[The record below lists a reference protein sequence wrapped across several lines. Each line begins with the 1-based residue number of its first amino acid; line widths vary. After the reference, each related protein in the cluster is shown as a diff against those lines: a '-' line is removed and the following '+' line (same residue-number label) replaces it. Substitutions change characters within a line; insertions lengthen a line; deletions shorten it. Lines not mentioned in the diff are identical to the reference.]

1 MCVIIQY
8 KASCCISA
16 SFCVVFGDLP
26 YNLYKMPNFEPFSFH
41 RILPLATFEALGEV
55 LQQMAQLP
63 HAIWLSEEWLPPP
76 INSENYP
83 QFFRMVVSEKF
94 SALLSAKNV
103 LDTEQFSPD
112 SSTLLKVGLSFEQD
126 AIATFLGDIQ
136 KTLKIIDSPLEQK
149 KLNTLEKARKML
161 RPNDARWQSEFTLKL
176 LETLSL
182 QPSIKNTGFGQ
193 NYPNKNPHFSCLV
206 TPIYGG
212 NSEVPFVSICQPLED
227 SLKKQLEQEKVL
239 NKVTTQIGQTLDLPM
254 ILSTAVEEARQYFQ
268 VDRLLIYQ
276 FQNLDI
282 LDILHLPEKPDLEDH
297 IIDSTLNIP
306 WGRVTYESKANDS
319 IISVLNLTEGAE
331 SFPTIPNYRAKYRK
345 GYIEAIPDVTKTY
358 INYPCLLELMER
370 FKIRSE
376 LIVPIL
382 VRDELWG
389 LLIAN
394 NCTYREWAE
403 HEKKFLSQMAEHIA
417 IAIFQWS
424 LYQEL
429 KQQQQTLEQRVM
441 ERTQALGDALV
452 AAESANRAKTQFL
465 AIMSHELRTPLTCV
479 IGISSTLLRWSF
491 GESGTKPIP
500 LEKQRNYL
508 QNIHD
513 YGEKLL
519 ELINDLLDLS
529 QFESGNAILNISEFS
544 LVKLASS
551 TLRSMQD
558 KALLKGVHLVLDQQ
572 LEQGRDY
579 FRADR
584 DRVKQIL
591 FNLLSNAIKFTPSG
605 GTVILRVWQERNS
618 VFWQIEDTGIGISE
632 EQRSLLFQKFQ
643 QLDSPY
649 RRQYGGTGLGLA
661 LTKQLVELHGGTIEV
676 ESTQDQG
683 SIFTVKIPTKLPIN
697 KPLLNQA
704 KPKTSPERSLSHH
717 NNENYQ
723 SRLILIEENEEI
735 AQIICDLLTADGYHV
750 VWIIEASI
758 AVEQIELLQPVA
770 VIIDMRLPGRSG
782 SEIIEELRHKTTT
795 KNIKLLALTS
805 NLEQDYNRN
814 SSQPNDYLLKP
825 IKAEN
830 LLQKIHTLLKN
841 NKDS

>member
-1 MCVIIQY
+1 
-8 KASCCISA
+8 
-16 SFCVVFGDLP
+16 
-26 YNLYKMPNFEPFSFH
+26 MPNFEPFSFH
-41 RILPLATFEALGEV
+41 RILPRATFEALGEV

-63 HAIWLSEEWLPPP
+63 NAIWLSEEWLTPP

-112 SSTLLKVGLSFEQD
+112 SSTLLKVGLSFEED
-126 AIATFLGDIQ
+126 AIATFLHDIKETL
-136 KTLKIIDSPLEQK
+136 KTLQSPVEQK
-149 KLNTLEKARKML
+149 NLKLLHKAQKML
-161 RPNDARWQSEFTLKL
+161 RTNDARWQSEFTLKL
-176 LETLSL
+176 LETLSI
-182 QPSIKNTGFGQ
+182 QVNSITRQ
-193 NYPNKNPHFSCLV
+193 NHPDQQEDSSCLLP
-206 TPIYGG
+206 PIF
-212 NSEVPFVSICQPLED
+212 SEKDAPFISICHPIED
-227 SLKKQLEQEKVL
+227 TLKKQLEQEKIL
-239 NKVTTQIGQTLDLPM
+239 TKVTSLIDKHLELPI
-254 ILSTAVEEARQYFQ
+254 ILSTAIEEVRQYIQ

-276 FQNLDI
+276 FKNLDI
-282 LDILHLPEKPDLEDH
+282 LAFQEKPDLEDN
-297 IIDSTLNIP
+297 IIDQTFNIP

-319 IISVLNLTEGAE
+319 IISVLNLTEGSE
-331 SFPTIPNYRAKYRK
+331 SFPAIPNYREKYRK
-345 GYIEAIPDVTKTY
+345 GYIQAIADVTQTY
-358 INYPCLLELMER
+358 IESPCLLELMER
-370 FKIRSE
+370 CQIRSK
-376 LIVPIL
+376 LIVPIV

-394 NCTYREWAE
+394 NCTYREWE
-403 HEKKFLSQMAEHIA
+403 EQEKKFLSQMAEHIA
-417 IAIFQWS
+417 IAIFQGE

-429 KQQQQTLEQRVM
+429 KQQKHTLEQRVM

-452 AAESANRAKTQFL
+452 AAESANRAKTEFL

-479 IGISSTLLRWSF
+479 MGISSTLLRWSF
-491 GESGTKPIP
+491 GQSGTKPIT
-500 LEKQRNYL
+500 LEKQRGYL

-513 YGEKLL
+513 YGEQLL

-529 QFESGNAILNISEFS
+529 QVESGNAILNISEFS
-544 LVKLASS
+544 LVKLAYS
-551 TLRSMQD
+551 TFRSMQE
-558 KALLKGVHLVLDQQ
+558 KALLKGVNLVLDQQ
-572 LEQGRDY
+572 LVQGREY

-605 GTVILRVWQERNS
+605 GTVTLRVWQERNNA
-618 VFWQIEDTGIGISE
+618 FWQIEDTGIGISE

-676 ESTQDQG
+676 ESTLDLG
-683 SIFTVKIPTKLPIN
+683 SIFTVKIPSKPQIN

-704 KPKTSPERSLSHH
+704 KPNTSPEESLSHH
-717 NNENYQ
+717 HYEKPQ

-735 AQIICDLLTADGYHV
+735 AQIICDLLTAAGYQV
-750 VWIIEASI
+750 VWIIEAST

-782 SEIIEELRHKTTT
+782 SEIIGELRHKTTT
-795 KNIKLLALTS
+795 KKIKILALTS
-805 NLEQDYNRN
+805 NLEQEYNRN
-814 SSQPNDYLLKP
+814 SSHPNDYLLKP
-825 IKAEN
+825 IKPEN
-830 LLQKIHTLLKN
+830 LLHKIHTLLRN
-841 NKDS
+841 NKDN

>member
-1 MCVIIQY
+1 
-8 KASCCISA
+8 
-16 SFCVVFGDLP
+16 
-26 YNLYKMPNFEPFSFH
+26 MPNFEPFSFH

-55 LQQMAQLP
+55 LQQMAQHP
-63 HAIWLSEEWLPPP
+63 NAIWLSEEWLTPP

-103 LDTEQFSPD
+103 LDPEQFSPD
-112 SSTLLKVGLSFEQD
+112 SSTLLKVGLSFEED
-126 AIATFLGDIQ
+126 AIATFLCDIQ

-149 KLNTLEKARKML
+149 KLNTLQKARKRL

-176 LETLSL
+176 LETLSI
-182 QPSIKNTGFGQ
+182 QPSINSTTRPGQ
-193 NYPNKNPHFSCLV
+193 SHPNENQYPSCLV
-206 TPIYGG
+206 TPIYRES
-212 NSEVPFVSICQPLED
+212 SEFPFVSICQPLED
-227 SLKKQLEQEKVL
+227 TLTKQLEQEKVL
-239 NKVTTQIGQTLDLPM
+239 NKVTTQIGQTLELPI

-276 FQNLDI
+276 FQILDI
-282 LDILHLPEKPDLEDH
+282 LDLPEKPDLEDD
-297 IIDSTLNIP
+297 IIDPTLNIP
-306 WGRVTYESKANDS
+306 WGRVTYESRANDS
-319 IISVLNLTEGAE
+319 IISVLNLTEGSE
-331 SFPTIPNYRAKYRK
+331 SFPAIPNYREKYRK
-345 GYIEAIPDVTKTY
+345 GYIEAIADVTQSY
-358 INYPCLLELMER
+358 IESPCLLALMER
-370 FKIRSE
+370 CQIRSK

-394 NCTYREWAE
+394 NCTYREWEE

-452 AAESANRAKTQFL
+452 AAESANRAKTEFL

-491 GESGTKPIP
+491 GQSGSKQIP

-513 YGEKLL
+513 YGEQLL

-544 LVKLASS
+544 LIKLASS
-551 TLRSMQD
+551 TLRSMQN

-572 LEQGRDY
+572 LEQGREH

-584 DRVKQIL
+584 DRVKKIL

-605 GTVILRVWQERNS
+605 GTVTLRVWQERNS
-618 VFWQIEDTGIGISE
+618 AFWQIEDTGIGISE

-676 ESTQDQG
+676 ESTPDLG
-683 SIFTVKIPTKLPIN
+683 SIFTVKIPSKPQIN

-704 KPKTSPERSLSHH
+704 KPNTSPEGSLSHH
-717 NNENYQ
+717 NYEKPK

-735 AQIICDLLTADGYHV
+735 AQIICDLLTVAGYQV
-750 VWIIEASI
+750 VWIIEAST
-758 AVEQIELLQPVA
+758 AVQQIELLQPVA
-770 VIIDMRLPGRSG
+770 VIIDMRLPGRRG

-795 KNIKLLALTS
+795 KNLKILALTS
-805 NLEQDYNRN
+805 NLEQEYHRN

-825 IKAEN
+825 IKPEQ
-830 LLQKIHTLLKN
+830 LLHKIHKLLSLN
-841 NKDS
+841 RDN

>member
-1 MCVIIQY
+1 
-8 KASCCISA
+8 
-16 SFCVVFGDLP
+16 
-26 YNLYKMPNFEPFSFH
+26 
-41 RILPLATFEALGEV
+41 
-55 LQQMAQLP
+55 
-63 HAIWLSEEWLPPP
+63 
-76 INSENYP
+76 
-83 QFFRMVVSEKF
+83 
-94 SALLSAKNV
+94 
-103 LDTEQFSPD
+103 
-112 SSTLLKVGLSFEQD
+112 
-126 AIATFLGDIQ
+126 
-136 KTLKIIDSPLEQK
+136 
-149 KLNTLEKARKML
+149 
-161 RPNDARWQSEFTLKL
+161 
-176 LETLSL
+176 
-182 QPSIKNTGFGQ
+182 
-193 NYPNKNPHFSCLV
+193 
-206 TPIYGG
+206 
-212 NSEVPFVSICQPLED
+212 
-227 SLKKQLEQEKVL
+227 
-239 NKVTTQIGQTLDLPM
+239 
-254 ILSTAVEEARQYFQ
+254 
-268 VDRLLIYQ
+268 
-276 FQNLDI
+276 
-282 LDILHLPEKPDLEDH
+282 
-297 IIDSTLNIP
+297 
-306 WGRVTYESKANDS
+306 
-319 IISVLNLTEGAE
+319 
-331 SFPTIPNYRAKYRK
+331 
-345 GYIEAIPDVTKTY
+345 
-358 INYPCLLELMER
+358 
-370 FKIRSE
+370 
-376 LIVPIL
+376 
-382 VRDELWG
+382 
-389 LLIAN
+389 
-394 NCTYREWAE
+394 
-403 HEKKFLSQMAEHIA
+403 QMAEHIA

-529 QFESGNAILNISEFS
+529 QFESGNAVLNISEFS

-704 KPKTSPERSLSHH
+704 KPNTSPERSLSHH

-723 SRLILIEENEEI
+723 CRLILIEENEEI

-814 SSQPNDYLLKP
+814 SSQPHDYLLKP
-825 IKAEN
+825 IKPEK
-830 LLQKIHTLLKN
+830 LLQKIHNLLRN

>member
-1 MCVIIQY
+1 
-8 KASCCISA
+8 
-16 SFCVVFGDLP
+16 
-26 YNLYKMPNFEPFSFH
+26 MPNFDPFSFH

-63 HAIWLSEEWLPPP
+63 NAIWLSEEWLTPP

-83 QFFRMVVSEKF
+83 QFFRMVISEKF

-112 SSTLLKVGLSFEQD
+112 SSNLLQVGLSFEQD
-126 AIATFLGDIQ
+126 AIATFLCDIQ

-149 KLNTLEKARKML
+149 KINTLQKAQKML

-176 LETLSL
+176 LEILSL
-182 QPSIKNTGFGQ
+182 KPSINKTSGPSHKNENQ
-193 NYPNKNPHFSCLV
+193 YPSCFV
-206 TPIYGG
+206 TPIYRES
-212 NSEVPFVSICQPLED
+212 SEVPFVSICQPLED
-227 SLKKQLEQEKVL
+227 SLKKQLAQEKVL

-282 LDILHLPEKPDLEDH
+282 LDMLDLPEKSDLESPL
-297 IIDSTLNIP
+297 IDPTLNIP

-331 SFPTIPNYRAKYRK
+331 SFPAIPNYREKYRK
-345 GYIEAIPDVTKTY
+345 GYIEAIADVTQNY
-358 INYPCLLELMER
+358 IESPCLLELMER
-370 FKIRSE
+370 CQIRSK

-529 QFESGNAILNISEFS
+529 QVESGNAILNISEFS

-572 LEQGRDY
+572 LEKGRDY

-605 GTVILRVWQERNS
+605 GTVTLRVWQERNN

-676 ESTQDQG
+676 ESTPDVG
-683 SIFTVKIPTKLPIN
+683 SIFTVKIPSKPPIN
-697 KPLLNQA
+697 KPLLNEA
-704 KPKTSPERSLSHH
+704 KPNTSPERSLSHH
-717 NNENYQ
+717 NYENPP

-750 VWIIEASI
+750 VWIIEAST

-782 SEIIEELRHKTTT
+782 SEIIEELRHKNST
-795 KNIKLLALTS
+795 KNMKILALTS
-805 NLEQDYNRN
+805 NLVQEYNR
-814 SSQPNDYLLKP
+814 SSSHPNDYLLKP
-825 IKAEN
+825 IKPEH
-830 LLQKIHTLLKN
+830 LLHKIHILLKN
-841 NKDS
+841 NNDN

>member
-1 MCVIIQY
+1 
-8 KASCCISA
+8 
-16 SFCVVFGDLP
+16 
-26 YNLYKMPNFEPFSFH
+26 MPNFEPFSFH
-41 RILPLATFEALGEV
+41 RILPLATFEAVGEV

-63 HAIWLSEEWLPPP
+63 NAIWLSEEWLTPP

-94 SALLSAKNV
+94 SALLSAKKV
-103 LDTEQFSPD
+103 LDTEDFSPD
-112 SSTLLKVGLSFEQD
+112 ASNLLKVGLSFEQD
-126 AIATFLGDIQ
+126 AIASFLCDLQ
-136 KTLKIIDSPLEQK
+136 KSLKIIDSPIEPK
-149 KLNTLEKARKML
+149 KIKFLQKARKRL
-161 RPNDARWQSEFTLKL
+161 KPNDAQWQSEFTLKL
-176 LETLSL
+176 LETLSI
-182 QPSIKNTGFGQ
+182 QPSINSTTHPEQSYKKENQ
-193 NYPNKNPHFSCLV
+193 YPSCLV
-206 TPIYGG
+206 TPIYPES
-212 NSEVPFVSICQPLED
+212 SEVPFVSICQPLED
-227 SLKKQLEQEKVL
+227 SLKKQLAQEKVL
-239 NKVTTQIGQTLDLPM
+239 NKVTTQIGQTLELPV
-254 ILSTAVEEARQYFQ
+254 ILSTALEEARQYFQ

-282 LDILHLPEKPDLEDH
+282 LDILNLPEKPDLEDD
-297 IIDSTLNIP
+297 IIAPTLNIP
-306 WGRVTYESKANDS
+306 WGRVTYESKANNS
-319 IISVLNLTEGAE
+319 ILSVLNLTEGSE
-331 SFPTIPNYRAKYRK
+331 SFPAIPNYREKYRK
-345 GYIEAIPDVTKTY
+345 GYIEAIADVTQSY
-358 INYPCLLELMER
+358 IDSPCLLALMER
-370 FKIRSE
+370 CQIRSK

-394 NCTYREWAE
+394 NCTYREWEE

-491 GESGTKPIP
+491 GQSGSKPIP

-513 YGEKLL
+513 YGEQLL

-544 LVKLASS
+544 LIKLAAS

-558 KALLKGVHLVLDQQ
+558 KALFKGVHLVLDQQ
-572 LEQGRDY
+572 LELGREY

-584 DRVKQIL
+584 DRVKKIL
-591 FNLLSNAIKFTPSG
+591 LNLLSNAIKFTPSG
-605 GTVILRVWQERNS
+605 GTVTLRVWQERNS

-676 ESTQDQG
+676 ESTLDLG
-683 SIFTVKIPTKLPIN
+683 SIFTVKIPC
-697 KPLLNQA
+697 KPQIKKNLSNQG
-704 KPKTSPERSLSHH
+704 KPTTSQDGSLSHH
-717 NNENYQ
+717 NYENPQ
-723 SRLILIEENEEI
+723 CRLILIAENEEI
-735 AQIICDLLTADGYHV
+735 AQIICDLLTAAGYQV
-750 VWIIEASI
+750 VWIIEAST
-758 AVEQIELLQPVA
+758 AVGQIELLQPVA

-782 SEIIEELRHKTTT
+782 SDIIEELRHKTTT
-795 KNIKLLALTS
+795 KNLKILALTG
-805 NLEQDYNRN
+805 NLEEEYNRN
-814 SSQPNDYLLKP
+814 NSQPNDYLLKP
-825 IKAEN
+825 IKPEN
-830 LLQKIHTLLKN
+830 LLHKIDSLLRN
-841 NKDS
+841 NKDI

>member
-1 MCVIIQY
+1 
-8 KASCCISA
+8 
-16 SFCVVFGDLP
+16 
-26 YNLYKMPNFEPFSFH
+26 MPNFEPFSFH

-161 RPNDARWQSEFTLKL
+161 KPNDARWQSEFTLKL

-182 QPSIKNTGFGQ
+182 QPSINKTHPGQ
-193 NYPNKNPHFSCLV
+193 SHQKENQYSSCFV
-206 TPIYGG
+206 TPIYGESG
-212 NSEVPFVSICQPLED
+212 EFPFVSICQPLED

-254 ILSTAVEEARQYFQ
+254 ILSTAVEEGRQYFQ

-282 LDILHLPEKPDLEDH
+282 LDILDLPEKPDLEDD
-297 IIDSTLNIP
+297 IIDPTLNIP
-306 WGRVTYESKANDS
+306 WGRVTYESRANDS

-331 SFPTIPNYRAKYRK
+331 SFPAIPNYREKYRK
-345 GYIEAIPDVTKTY
+345 GYIEAIADVTQSY
-358 INYPCLLELMER
+358 IESPCLLALMER
-370 FKIRSE
+370 CQIRSK

-452 AAESANRAKTQFL
+452 AAES
-465 AIMSHELRTPLTCV
+465 
-479 IGISSTLLRWSF
+479 
-491 GESGTKPIP
+491 
-500 LEKQRNYL
+500 
-508 QNIHD
+508 
-513 YGEKLL
+513 
-519 ELINDLLDLS
+519 
-529 QFESGNAILNISEFS
+529 
-544 LVKLASS
+544 
-551 TLRSMQD
+551 
-558 KALLKGVHLVLDQQ
+558 
-572 LEQGRDY
+572 
-579 FRADR
+579 
-584 DRVKQIL
+584 
-591 FNLLSNAIKFTPSG
+591 
-605 GTVILRVWQERNS
+605 
-618 VFWQIEDTGIGISE
+618 
-632 EQRSLLFQKFQ
+632 
-643 QLDSPY
+643 
-649 RRQYGGTGLGLA
+649 
-661 LTKQLVELHGGTIEV
+661 
-676 ESTQDQG
+676 
-683 SIFTVKIPTKLPIN
+683 
-697 KPLLNQA
+697 
-704 KPKTSPERSLSHH
+704 
-717 NNENYQ
+717 
-723 SRLILIEENEEI
+723 
-735 AQIICDLLTADGYHV
+735 
-750 VWIIEASI
+750 
-758 AVEQIELLQPVA
+758 
-770 VIIDMRLPGRSG
+770 
-782 SEIIEELRHKTTT
+782 
-795 KNIKLLALTS
+795 
-805 NLEQDYNRN
+805 
-814 SSQPNDYLLKP
+814 
-825 IKAEN
+825 
-830 LLQKIHTLLKN
+830 
-841 NKDS
+841 